1 MMSQVTVLFFANLR
15 ERAGKKK
22 IQMDVPGGTSVAQ
35 FKELLI
41 NELPDLAPAFESI
54 IISINKEFAFDD
66 EIIPEEAEIAL
77 FPPVSGG
84 SQTKSGNNRPSYF
97 SIQEEEIDLNELIK
111 VITTDTSGAV
121 CIFTGIVRGTTL
133 RGDPFDTVYLEYEAY
148 QEMAENKMYQVAQ
161 EIWERW
167 ADVAGIA
174 IVQRIGRLFVGT
186 PTVLIACSAPHRDSG
201 AFEAARYGIDRLKE
215 IVPIW
220 KMESGPD
227 GEKWIEGDYYPK
239 AGE

>member
-22 IQMDVPGGTSVAQ
+22 IQMDVPGETSVAQ

-66 EIIPEEAEIAL
+66 EIIPDEAEIAI